1 MAMRQYII
9 RRILALVPVLLIVG
23 FVGFLLLNLIP
34 GDPALVML
42 GPEATLD
49 QVNKLRT
56 ELGLNLPV
64 YLRLIYWYGRLFRG
78 DLGYSIFLSRP
89 VLQAILERLQPT
101 LLLTIFS
108 LIIASVIGITSGI
121 IAALKRGTWIDQVAT
136 SLSVFGLSIP
146 SFWLSL
152 ILMIILGVWVKWFP
166 VAGYTPL
173 KDGFLKTFRT
183 LALPSLT
190 LGFVSSAFISRIT
203 RSSMLEVIN
212 QDYIKVARAKGQSYR
227 KVILKHALRNAI
239 LPIITVMGLTLGN
252 LLSGAVIVETVFA
265 LPGIGQLALSSILRR
280 DYSLTQ
286 GILLFTATVFVL
298 VNLLVDILYAFLDPR
313 IKYD

>member
-1 MAMRQYII
+1 MRQYLI

-49 QVNKLRT
+49 QVNKLRAL
-56 ELGLNLPV
+56 LGLNLPV
-64 YLRLIYWYGRLFRG
+64 YLRLINWYGRLFRG

-89 VLQAILERLQPT
+89 VFQAILERLQPT
-101 LLLTIFS
+101 LLLTMFS

-121 IAALKRGTWIDQVAT
+121 VAAVKRGTWIDQVAT
-136 SLSVFGLSIP
+136 SLSVLGLSIP

-152 ILMIILGVWVKWFP
+152 ILITTFGVWVRWFP

-173 KDGFLKTFRT
+173 KDGFLQTLRT

-190 LGFVSSAFISRIT
+190 LGFVSSTFISRIT
-203 RSSMLEVIN
+203 RSSMLEVMN
-212 QDYIKVARAKGQSYR
+212 QDYITVARAKGLGYR
-227 KVILKHALRNAI
+227 QVILKHALRNAI

-280 DYSLTQ
+280 DYPLIQ
-286 GILLFTATVFVL
+286 GILLFTATVSVL
-298 VNLLVDILYAFLDPR
+298 VNLLVDILYVVLDPR

>member
-1 MAMRQYII
+1 MKQYIF
-9 RRILALVPVLLIVG
+9 RRLLALIPVLLIVG
-23 FVGFLLLNLIP
+23 LVGFLLLNLIP
-34 GDPALVML
+34 GDPALVIL

-101 LLLTIFS
+101 VILTVLSF
-108 LIIASVIGITSGI
+108 IIASTIGIAGGI
-121 IAALKRGTWIDQVAT
+121 IAALKRGTWIDLLAT
-136 SLSVFGLSIP
+136 SLSVLGLSIP

-152 ILMIILGVWVKWFP
+152 ILIIVFAVWMRIFP
-166 VAGYTPL
+166 VAGYVPL
-173 KDGFLKTFRT
+173 QNGFFNSLRS
-183 LALPSLT
+183 LILPSLT
-190 LGFVSSAFISRIT
+190 LGFVSSAFIARIT
-203 RSSMLEVIN
+203 RSSMLEVLS
-212 QDYIKVARAKGQSYR
+212 QDYIKVAKAKGLSNR

-239 LPIITVMGLTLGN
+239 LPVITVMGLTLGN

-286 GILLFTATVFVL
+286 GILLFTATVSVL
-298 VNLLVDILYAFLDPR
+298 LNLLVDVLYALLDPR

>member
-1 MAMRQYII
+1 MRQYLI

-49 QVNKLRT
+49 QVNKLRAL
-56 ELGLNLPV
+56 LGLNLPV

-89 VLQAILERLQPT
+89 VFQAVLERLQPT
-101 LLLTIFS
+101 LLLTMFS

-121 IAALKRGTWIDQVAT
+121 VAAVKRGTWIDQVAT
-136 SLSVFGLSIP
+136 SLSVLGLSIP

-152 ILMIILGVWVKWFP
+152 ILITTFGVWVRWFP

-173 KDGFLKTFRT
+173 KDGFLQTLRT

-190 LGFVSSAFISRIT
+190 LGFVSSTFISRIT
-203 RSSMLEVIN
+203 RSSMLEVMN
-212 QDYIKVARAKGQSYR
+212 QDYITVARAKGLGYR
-227 KVILKHALRNAI
+227 QVILKHALRNAI

-280 DYSLTQ
+280 DYPLIQ
-286 GILLFTATVFVL
+286 GILLFTATVSVL
-298 VNLLVDILYAFLDPR
+298 VNLLVDILYAVLDPR

>member
-1 MAMRQYII
+1 MRQYLI

-49 QVNKLRT
+49 QVNKLRA

-89 VLQAILERLQPT
+89 VFQAILERLQPT

-152 ILMIILGVWVKWFP
+152 ILIIIFGVWVRWFP

-265 LPGIGQLALSSILRR
+265 LPGIGQLALSSIMRR

>member
-1 MAMRQYII
+1 M
-9 RRILALVPVLLIVG
+9 VPVLLIVG

-49 QVNKLRT
+49 QVNKLRA

-89 VLQAILERLQPT
+89 VFQAILERLQPT

-108 LIIASVIGITSGI
+108 LIIASAIGITSGI
-121 IAALKRGTWIDQVAT
+121 IAALKRGTWIDRVAT

-152 ILMIILGVWVKWFP
+152 ILIIIFGVWIKWFP

-212 QDYIKVARAKGQSYR
+212 QDYIKVARAKGLSYG

-239 LPIITVMGLTLGN
+239 LPIITVIGLTLGN

>member
-1 MAMRQYII
+1 MRQYLI

-49 QVNKLRT
+49 QVNKLRA
-56 ELGLNLPV
+56 ELGLNLPI

-89 VLQAILERLQPT
+89 VFQAILERLQPT

-152 ILMIILGVWVKWFP
+152 ILIIIFGVWVRWFP

-173 KDGFLKTFRT
+173 KDGFLKTLRT

-212 QDYIKVARAKGQSYR
+212 QDYIKVARAKGLSYG

>member
-1 MAMRQYII
+1 MRQYLI

-49 QVNKLRT
+49 QVNKLRA

-89 VLQAILERLQPT
+89 VFQAILERLQPT

-108 LIIASVIGITSGI
+108 LIIASAIGITSGI
-121 IAALKRGTWIDQVAT
+121 IAALKRGTWIDRVAT

-152 ILMIILGVWVKWFP
+152 ILIIIFGVWIKWFP

-212 QDYIKVARAKGQSYR
+212 QDYIKVARAKGLSYG

-239 LPIITVMGLTLGN
+239 LPIITVIGLTLGN